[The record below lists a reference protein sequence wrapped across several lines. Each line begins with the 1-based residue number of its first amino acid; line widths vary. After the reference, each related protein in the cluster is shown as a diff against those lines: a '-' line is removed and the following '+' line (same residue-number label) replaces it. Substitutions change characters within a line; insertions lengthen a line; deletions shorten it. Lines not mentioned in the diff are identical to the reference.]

1 MDSATAAALSSLM
14 AADPEMQL
22 QALLRGDGLY
32 GSSALGTGSG
42 SAAAAAAASL
52 DSLSRGGRRGQR
64 LDPRAIDWEKVTGEE
79 NVSVFNR
86 YTGKR
91 VSDTYSS

>member
-1 MDSATAAALSSLM
+1 MDSAMAAAITSLM

-32 GSSALGTGSG
+32 GAASAAMGAGGGATGST
-42 SAAAAAAASL
+42 AAASL

-91 VSDTYSS
+91 VN

>member
-32 GSSALGTGSG
+32 GAASTALGAGNGS
-42 SAAAAAAASL
+42 AAAASL

-64 LDPRAIDWEKVTGEE
+64 LDPRVIDWEKVTGEE

-91 VSDTYSS
+91 VSWVDAYF